1 MMGCLRTVGCL
12 TLLAAGA
19 VGAWVTKD
27 RWLPALTGEPRAVD
41 VAYDPVT
48 PARGER
54 ARTALRAMEQRTG
67 PVFAN
72 LTAAEAL
79 ALLLAERQAR
89 LPALEG
95 AVEAAV
101 VGDRLLMRAV
111 VDPSALRGIAALGPL
126 ASMLESRARVTL
138 AGTLDVHEPGTGL
151 FVVRE
156 VRLNDLPVPGPAL
169 ASLVRQLDRRPAPV
183 GAPARAIAF
192 PLPRS
197 VGDVRVGKG
206 RVTLYKRVP

>member
-1 MMGCLRTVGCL
+1 MFGCLRTVGCL
-12 TLLAAGA
+12 TLVVVGAAGA
-19 VGAWVTKD
+19 WLTKD
-27 RWLPALTGEPRAVD
+27 RWLPAVTGEPRAVD

-54 ARTALRAMEQRTG
+54 ARTALRAMEKGAG

-79 ALLLAERQAR
+79 ALLLAEREAR

-95 AVEAAV
+95 GVEAAV
-101 VGDRLLMRAV
+101 SGDRLLMRATI
-111 VDPSALRGIAALGPL
+111 DPSALRGVEALGPV
-126 ASMLESRARVTL
+126 AAMLESRQRVTL
-138 AGTLDVHEPGTGL
+138 AGTLDVHAPGTGL
-151 FVVRE
+151 FVVHE
-156 VRLNDLPVPGPAL
+156 VRVNALPIPTPAL
-169 ASLVRQLDRRPAPV
+169 AALVRQLDRRPLPA
-183 GAPARAIAF
+183 GAPSRAIAF
-192 PLPRS
+192 PLPRT

>member
-1 MMGCLRTVGCL
+1 MFGCLRTVGCL
-12 TLLAAGA
+12 TLVVAGA
-19 VGAWVTKD
+19 AAAWFTKD
-27 RWLPALTGEPRAVD
+27 RWLPVITGEPPAVE

-54 ARTALRAMEQRTG
+54 ARTALRAMEKGTG

-72 LTAAEAL
+72 LTASEAL
-79 ALLLAERQAR
+79 ALLLAERQSR

-95 AVEAAV
+95 GVDAAV
-101 VGDRLLMRAV
+101 SGDRLLMRATI
-111 VDPSALRGIAALGPL
+111 DPSALRGIDALGPV
-126 ASMLESRARVTL
+126 AAFLESRQRVTL
-138 AGTLDVHEPGTGL
+138 AGTLDVLEPGTGL

-156 VRLNDLPVPGPAL
+156 VRVNDLPVPSPAL
-169 ASLVRQLDRRPAPV
+169 SPLVRQLDRRPLPP